1 MACSRH
7 PAQLG
12 CAASQ
17 RGAGREDAASAILLS
32 AGGGKEQRAGVRAL
46 RPTPRPHLH
55 PRARR
60 AREPRQPPPPP
71 LLQTCTRECVAL
83 RRRESRTRISLGWSF
98 QVQHR
103 AKPSPKKN
111 LSTLHELV
119 DCHVSIAAARRHS
132 AGGGRVTG
140 LRAGRAIVFRI
151 WVAARHACREQ
162 VLRRAQCVCKPTTAL
177 GTGAPWSRRA
187 AGLAACGES
196 CVERRNGSPRR
207 HAVGRCIQPRASSC
221 WTGSCAEVSP
231 RDGQGLVV
239 GHGRLRQPQLSP
251 RLKSRGLELQC
262 LSSQV
267 VPRPNG
273 CRFLAS
279 ELLAGWATGT
289 ARMALRIIYYA
300 LHGGVAERKHS
311 MGALA
316 LFAME

>member
-1 MACSRH
+1 MV
-7 PAQLG
+7 
-12 CAASQ
+12 AAGGRAGSLWGVL
-17 RGAGREDAASAILLS
+17 RGAP
-32 AGGGKEQRAGVRAL
+32 QRLA
-46 RPTPRPHLH
+46 TQ
-55 PRARR
+55 ARR
-60 AREPRQPPPPP
+60 WALHTAQSKQ
-71 LLQTCTRECVAL
+71 LLD
-83 RRRESRTRISLGWSF
+83 RIL
-98 QVQHR
+98 
-103 AKPSPKKN
+103 
-111 LSTLHELV
+111 
-119 DCHVSIAAARRHS
+119 
-132 AGGGRVTG
+132 
-140 LRAGRAIVFRI
+140 
-151 WVAARHACREQ
+151 
-162 VLRRAQCVCKPTTAL
+162 
-177 GTGAPWSRRA
+177 
-187 AGLAACGES
+187 
-196 CVERRNGSPRR
+196 
-207 HAVGRCIQPRASSC
+207 
-221 WTGSCAEVSP
+221 CAEVSP